1 MVATTAFTQP
11 FFVLFAE
18 TFGVSERSDGYFL
31 DTGQSGLLGTITTLS
46 AAVASAARTAD
57 EATIAAHCGHIH
69 FLLEFFAAYERGEAP
84 APDWAR
90 SWTTRVVDEA
100 HWKALQHAL
109 QTSYTSLMARLQ
121 ARESWPDE
129 ALGAAMLLLAHCAYH
144 VGEIRQRLLW
154 VNAEVHD

>member
-1 MVATTAFTQP
+1 MIATTAFTHP
-11 FFVLFAE
+11 FFVLLAE

-46 AAVASAARTAD
+46 ATVASAARTSE
-57 EATIAAHCGHIH
+57 EATIAAHCGHIL

-84 APDWAR
+84 SPDWTS

-100 HWKALQHAL
+100 QWKTLRHEL

-154 VNAEVHD
+154 VNSEAHD